1 MEWGNTSLHF
11 VFMEICFY
19 RKFFI
24 PLRRMQIP
32 ELRRLQDILASF
44 LGQPKSE
51 ITDSGQL
58 QFNCPRCVD
67 EKGYGEMG
75 KYNLEVNVLRGVF
88 KCWSCCSVDDDMKGP
103 VKKLILR
110 YGGREAYKE
119 YESVVRDIRSNELY
133 KLPEYKNMLGD
144 GIEDT
149 YLHLPATYKKVDL
162 ATCRRQVRDYLIKRN
177 ITQDIIDKFKIGYTN
192 WQEEKPRDRNRIIIP
207 SYNEDESLNYW
218 VGRDFT
224 GGKNRQKYNN
234 IEGVKKT
241 EIVFQESHIQWDSD
255 ITLVEGA
262 IDCIYGNNTIALLGK
277 TLGPNDET
285 YIKLKER
292 ANANVIICLDSDTT
306 DEEIMNIY
314 DLLEKALPGRVRYI
328 KMDKYKDFGEAYEAG
343 GKKAIIELMK
353 HQRTFDK
360 DKMTINKTRRWSR
373 K

>member
-1 MEWGNTSLHF
+1 
-11 VFMEICFY
+11 
-19 RKFFI
+19 
-24 PLRRMQIP
+24 MQIP
-32 ELRRLQDILASF
+32 ELRRLQDILSSF

-51 ITDSGQL
+51 ITDNGQL

-67 EKGYGEMG
+67 EKGHNELG
-75 KYNLEVNVLRGVF
+75 KFNLEVNVLRGVF

-110 YGGREAYKE
+110 YGGKEAYRE
-119 YESVVRDIRSNELY
+119 YDSVVREIRNNKLY
-133 KLPEYKNMLGD
+133 NLPEFNLGD
-144 GIEDT
+144 GIKST
-149 YLHLPATYKKVDL
+149 YLTLPATYKKVNL
-162 ATCRRQVRDYLIKRN
+162 ATCRRQVREYLMQRN
-177 ITQDIIDKFKIGYTN
+177 ITQDIIDRFKIGYTN
-192 WQEEKPRDRNRIIIP
+192 WEEERPRDRNRIIIP
-207 SYNEDESLNYW
+207 SYGEDGTLNYW

-224 GGKNRQKYNN
+224 GNKKRQKYNN

-241 EIVFQESHIQWDSD
+241 DIVFQESQIQWDSD

-277 TLGPNDET
+277 TLSPNDET

-314 DLLEKALPGRVRYI
+314 DVLEKALPGRVRYI
-328 KMDKYKDFGEAYEAG
+328 KMEKYKDFGEAYEAG

-360 DKMTINKTRRWSR
+360 DKMTINKTRKWSR
-373 K
+373 R

>member
-1 MEWGNTSLHF
+1 
-11 VFMEICFY
+11 
-19 RKFFI
+19 
-24 PLRRMQIP
+24 MQIP

-133 KLPEYKNMLGD
+133 KLPEYKDMLGD
-144 GIEDT
+144 GIKDT

-192 WQEEKPRDRNRIIIP
+192 WQEEIPRDRNRIIIP
-207 SYNEDESLNYW
+207 SYSEDDSLNYW

>member
-1 MEWGNTSLHF
+1 
-11 VFMEICFY
+11 
-19 RKFFI
+19 
-24 PLRRMQIP
+24 MQIP

-44 LGQPKSE
+44 LGQPKNE
-51 ITDSGQL
+51 ITDTGQL

-67 EKGYGEMG
+67 EKGHNELG

-110 YGGREAYKE
+110 YGGNEAYRE
-119 YESVVRDIRSNELY
+119 YDAVVREIRNNKLY
-133 KLPEYKNMLGD
+133 NLPELNHGD
-144 GIEDT
+144 SIGQV
-149 YLHLPATYKKVDL
+149 YLKLPATYKKVNL
-162 ATCRRQVRDYLIKRN
+162 ATCRRQVREYLIKRN

-192 WQEEKPRDRNRIIIP
+192 WEEERPRDRNRIIIP
-207 SYNEDESLNYW
+207 SYGEDGTLNYW

-224 GGKNRQKYNN
+224 GVKGRQKYNN

-241 EIVFQESHIQWDSD
+241 DIVFQESQIQWDSD

-277 TLGPNDET
+277 TLSTNDET
-285 YIKLKER
+285 YLKLKDR

-314 DLLEKALPGRVRYI
+314 DILEKALPGRVRYI

-353 HQRTFDK
+353 HQLTFDK
-360 DKMTINKTRRWSR
+360 DKMTINKTRKWSR
-373 K
+373 R

>member
-1 MEWGNTSLHF
+1 
-11 VFMEICFY
+11 
-19 RKFFI
+19 
-24 PLRRMQIP
+24 MQIP

-192 WQEEKPRDRNRIIIP
+192 WQEERPRDRNRIIIP

-353 HQRTFDK
+353 HQRTFDE